1 MNLLY
6 RLCATPLGRLKLVAS
21 ERGLVAVLWAD
32 DNPARVPLPACVH
45 GEHAHLAA
53 AEQQLQEY
61 FAGARQKF
69 SLPLDMRG
77 TAFQQSVWSALQA
90 IPFGQTRSYGALAR
104 QLGNAAA
111 TRAVGAANGRNPLS
125 IIVPCHRVVG
135 ATGKM
140 TGFAGGV
147 AAKQYLLQLESASLF
162 HKPAV
167 PLPIQTEVKWTLSSK
182 L

>member
-1 MNLLY
+1 MDLLY
-6 RLCATPLGRLKLVAS
+6 CFCATPLGRLKLVAS

-32 DNPARVPLPACVH
+32 DNPARVPLPACVY

-61 FAGARQKF
+61 FAGTRQHF
-69 SLPLDMRG
+69 TLPMDMRG
-77 TAFQQSVWSALQA
+77 TAFQKSVWAALQA
-90 IPFGQTRSYGALAR
+90 IPFSQTCSYGQLAW
-104 QLGNAAA
+104 QLGNPAA

-140 TGFAGGV
+140 TGFAGGTS
-147 AAKQYLLQLESASLF
+147 AKQYLLQLEEATLF
-162 HKPAV
+162 
-167 PLPIQTEVKWTLSSK
+167 
-182 L
+182 